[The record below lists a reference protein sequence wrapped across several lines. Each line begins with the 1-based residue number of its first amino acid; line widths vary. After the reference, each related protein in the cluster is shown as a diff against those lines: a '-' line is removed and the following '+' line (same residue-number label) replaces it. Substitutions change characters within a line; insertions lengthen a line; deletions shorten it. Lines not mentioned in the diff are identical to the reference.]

1 MKKLIAFALASI
13 LTLGLTACGG
23 GASSTGSSAAASNAA
38 SSSTGSSAAASTAA
52 SASTATSAADSTDA
66 SATSGESATPTLD
79 AIKEKGT
86 FTLMTATGFPPF
98 EYLGADGQPA
108 GVDIDVGQLVADE
121 LGVEYEVLDMDFG
134 LLIEALKSGKG
145 DMIGAGMTVTDERA
159 QQVDFTVTYA
169 TAGQVLL
176 LPADSTI
183 TSAEELKSGDCT
195 VTVQANTTGDIYVQD
210 TLGISSPLQFK
221 NAVECAAALAAGK
234 ADAAVIDS
242 VAANTIVKNYEGEL
256 KVLDEMVTE
265 ENYALAIA
273 KGQEDLVEFVNQVIE
288 KNIENGTIDKL
299 LEEHTALSS
308 EG

>member
-1 MKKLIAFALASI
+1 MCIR
-13 LTLGLTACGG
+13 
-23 GASSTGSSAAASNAA
+23 
-38 SSSTGSSAAASTAA
+38 
-52 SASTATSAADSTDA
+52 D
-66 SATSGESATPTLD
+66 SATPTLD

-176 LPADSTI
+176 LLSLIHIFPFILFIMAEKEASRREASFCFPYTIKRIKMPPARRERI
-183 TSAEELKSGDCT
+183 GPE
-195 VTVQANTTGDIYVQD
+195 
-210 TLGISSPLQFK
+210 
-221 NAVECAAALAAGK
+221 AAGFRKTKDQPFTK
-234 ADAAVIDS
+234 APSFMMTFMLSTAMARMFSRGLPSMTSRSADLPAS
-242 VAANTIVKNYEGEL
+242 SCLLYTSPGPGP
-256 KVLDEMVTE
+256 
-265 ENYALAIA
+265 
-273 KGQEDLVEFVNQVIE
+273 KG
-288 KNIENGTIDKL
+288 G
-299 LEEHTALSS
+299 LSPFL
-308 EG
+308 

>member
-23 GASSTGSSAAASNAA
+23 GA
-38 SSSTGSSAAASTAA
+38 SSTGSSAAASTAA

-183 TSAEELKSGDCT
+183 TNAEELKNGDCT